1 MKTVKPRPKPRR
13 VVLGEMNLRAVG
25 LGDGSCSCIK
35 HRLKYSYPKLPLGV
49 RVRLV
54 AEVLE

>member
-1 MKTVKPRPKPRR
+1 MKKKPRR
-13 VVLGEMNLRAVG
+13 VVLGIGHFAC
-25 LGDGSCSCIK
+25 DGWSIELQDMFSTK
-35 HRLKYSYPKLPLGV
+35 RLPIENEEPLWRK